1 MARRNGSGVEVRKP
15 ETVALGA
22 TGHNGVLSADAGSK
36 HSPANTTMTREQLVE
51 FYRLMYLSRRTDDR
65 EIVLKRQQK
74 IFFQIS
80 CAGHEALLVAAGM
93 AMKPG
98 YDWFFP
104 YYRDRAICLGLG
116 NTVEEQLLQA
126 VGAAED
132 TASGGRQMP
141 SHWSSTKLHIVTPSS
156 ATATQCLH
164 AVGCAEAGRY
174 YTHHPAAAEKPKRD
188 TSAALR
194 NDRNL
199 DYRAFKDV
207 SFHGDEVVY
216 VSIGEGST
224 SQGEF
229 WESLNTA
236 SNGKLPVLY
245 VVEDNE
251 YAISTPVEANTPGG
265 NISRLIA
272 NFPNFHFAEIDGT
285 DPLACYAAMVEAVA
299 YCRAGQGPALVHGH
313 VVRPYSHSLSDDE
326 RQYRS
331 EEEVKAETA
340 RDPLAKM
347 QMWLLREGIL
357 DAEGINRL
365 EQKVDEEVQRAADRA
380 LQAVLPAVTRENI
393 LRHQYS
399 EDLKPTDERYL
410 TEKAKTADATER
422 TMAEL
427 INLCLKD
434 EMRRDPRIVVFGE
447 DVADATRDEPL
458 RAGKLKGKGG
468 VFKLTAGLQMEFGSD
483 RCWNSPLA
491 EANIVGRALGMAV
504 RGLKPVVEIQFFDYI
519 WPAMHQLRNEVPLIR
534 WRSNGEWSCPMVIRV
549 PIGGYLTG
557 GSIYHSQSGE
567 SIFTHTPGMRV
578 VMPSNAQDALGLLR
592 TAIRCD
598 DPVLFLE
605 HKRLYRE
612 TFGRGAYPG
621 PEYAIPFGK
630 AKIVRPGKDLTVVTY
645 GAIVPRALQA
655 AEKLHR
661 EAGVDVELIDLR
673 TLSPYDWETIAE
685 SVKKTSKVIVAHE
698 DMLSWGYGA
707 EIAARIGD
715 ELFDLLD
722 APVRRVAAMD
732 TFVAYQPLLEDMIL
746 PQSEDLYRAMA
757 EMAKY

>member
-1 MARRNGSGVEVRKP
+1 MARRNGSGGEGVKTAASTGP
-15 ETVALGA
+15 AGNASGA
-22 TGHNGVLSADAGSK
+22 KELPLS
-36 HSPANTTMTREQLVE
+36 RERLIE

-74 IFFQIS
+74 IFFQVS

-104 YYRDRAICLGLG
+104 YYRDRAICLALG

-132 TASGGRQMP
+132 AASGGRQMP
-141 SHWSSTKLHIVTPSS
+141 SHWSSRKLHIVTPSS
-156 ATATQCLH
+156 ATATQCLQ

-174 YTHHPAAAEKPKRD
+174 YSRHAKAAAQAPEGGWG
-188 TSAALR
+188 
-194 NDRNL
+194 
-199 DYRAFKDV
+199 DYRDYKEV
-207 SFHGDEVVY
+207 EFHGDEVVY

-236 SNGKLPVLY
+236 SNAKLPVVY
-245 VVEDNE
+245 VIEDNE
-251 YAISTPVEANTPGG
+251 YAISTPVEVNTPGG

-272 NFPNFHFAEIDGT
+272 NFPNFHFAEVDGT
-285 DPLACYAAMVEAVA
+285 DPIASYVAMCDAVA
-299 YCRAGQGPALVHGH
+299 YARSGKGPALVHGH

-331 EEEVKAETA
+331 DEEVKAETA
-340 RDPLAKM
+340 RDPLVKM

-357 DAEGINRL
+357 DADGINRL
-365 EQKVDEEVQRAADRA
+365 ERKVDEEVQRAADRA
-380 LQAVLPAVTRENI
+380 VQAVLPSAKPEAI
-393 LRHQYS
+393 LRNQYS
-399 EDLKPTDERYL
+399 EDLKPTDARFA
-410 TEKAKTADATER
+410 TEPKATADSNER

-434 EMRRDPRIVVFGE
+434 EMRRDERIVVFGE
-447 DVADATRDEPL
+447 DVADASRDEAL

-468 VFKLTAGLQMEFGSD
+468 VFKLTAGLQTEFGSD
-483 RCWNSPLA
+483 RCFNSPLA
-491 EANIVGRALGMAV
+491 EANIVGRAIGMAV

-519 WPAMHQLRNEVPLIR
+519 WPAMHQLRNELPLVR
-534 WRSNGEWSCPMVIRV
+534 WRSNNGWSCPLVVRV

-567 SIFTHTPGMRV
+567 SIFTHTPGVHV
-578 VMPSNAQDALGLLR
+578 VMPSNALDALGLLR

-612 TFGRGAYPG
+612 TFGRGVYPG

-630 AKIVRPGKDLTVVTY
+630 AKVVRPGKDVTVLTY
-645 GAIVPRALQA
+645 GALVPRGLQA
-655 AEKLHR
+655 AEKLFR
-661 EAGVDVELIDLR
+661 ETGVDVELIDLR
-673 TLSPYDWETIAE
+673 SLNPFDWDTISE
-685 SVKKTSKVIVAHE
+685 SVRKTNKVIVAHE
-698 DMLSWGYGA
+698 DTLSWGYGA
-707 EIAARIGD
+707 EIAARIGQ
-715 ELFDLLD
+715 ELFDWLD
-722 APVRRVAAMD
+722 APVRRVAALD
-732 TFVAYQPLLEDMIL
+732 TFCAYQPVLEDAIL
-746 PQSEDLYRAMA
+746 PQPEDLYR
-757 EMAKY
+757 EMLALAKY